1 MKKGI
6 FVLIIAAVMITACVL
21 ELLYVNKTFAHM
33 ETQMEILIAEIETD
47 EVDVLR
53 AQSIGKAK
61 EIKSYWDKKKRL
73 TEVMLNH
80 ILLIEY
86 DAKISRM
93 VSDIEV
99 NDRDLSKIDAD
110 QVLKMTRQLKE
121 LHTPHI
127 HNIF

>member
-1 MKKGI
+1 
-6 FVLIIAAVMITACVL
+6 MITACIL
-21 ELLYVNKTFAHM
+21 ELLYVNHTFAQM
-33 ETQMEILIAEIETD
+33 ETQMESLIAEIETD
-47 EVDVLR
+47 EADVLR
-53 AQSIGKAK
+53 AQTIDKAT
-61 EIKSYWDKKKRL
+61 EIKNYWDKRKKL

-86 DAKISRM
+86 DAKIARM
-93 VSDIEV
+93 KSDIEV

-110 QVLKMTRQLKE
+110 QVLEMTKQLKE